1 MEAFSQGSAPV
12 PKPIIVA
19 ALAALFALS
28 AGDTRAD
35 DGPWCAVIS
44 LGGGF
49 VSENCSMP
57 SFEVCRAEAL
67 RFGPTSFCRQNG
79 YFRGYLAANTRYR
92 VKKSK
97 RSRHY
102 RQAK

>member
-1 MEAFSQGSAPV
+1 MRKHAML
-12 PKPIIVA
+12 A
-19 ALAALFALS
+19 ALAAWFLLS
-28 AGDTRAD
+28 PNAARAY

-44 LGGGF
+44 FGGGT

-67 RFGPTSFCRQNG
+67 RFGSTSFCRQNG
-79 YFRGYLAANTRYR
+79 YFRGYSPENTRYR

-97 RSRHY
+97 QGTKRNRSY
-102 RQAK
+102 RQAQ

>member
-1 MEAFSQGSAPV
+1 MHKTVMLAA
-12 PKPIIVA
+12 VA
-19 ALAALFALS
+19 ALLALKPDS
-28 AGDTRAD
+28 ARAYN
-35 DGPWCAVIS
+35 GPWCAVIS

-79 YFRGYLAANTRYR
+79 YYLARQAETQRHR
-92 VKKSK
+92 PKKSK
-97 RSRHY
+97 RRY
-102 RQAK
+102 RAQ